1 VVYVA
6 GVTAR
11 RQRWA
16 LGIVCLSVLVI
27 TIDNLIVN
35 VALPTLVR
43 ELHASTSELQ
53 WIVDA
58 YILVFAGLL
67 LVGGSLGDRFGR
79 ALVLRIGLVVFGVA
93 SASAA
98 FSTDATALVISR
110 GVMGVGAALIM
121 PTSVAVV
128 TNVFTEP
135 RARGRALGV
144 WSAVGGLGVALGP
157 IVGGVLLSQ
166 FWWGSV
172 FLVNVPIV
180 VIAVAGGW
188 WAIPESRNPDASR
201 FDPLGVV
208 LSVVSV
214 SAIVWATIQA
224 PSQGWLSAATLGSFA
239 VAFALLGGFVIWELR
254 CAHPMLELG
263 FFRNPRF
270 SVSTLTSGVGGFAFA
285 GTLFALTQFLQFVL
299 GYSPLA
305 AGVRLAPLAVALMVA
320 APLGSRLAERV
331 GTKRAV
337 AFGLFVFAAG
347 LVVLATVSEQ
357 RSSYLEVL
365 VGTVAIGAGFGAMS
379 PPNTDAVMG
388 SVPRAKA
395 GVASGTLSTTRQV
408 SNAIGVAVIGSI
420 LVSGYHSE
428 LASRTGTLDL
438 SRADRAAARASGGD
452 ALGVAEHLGR
462 RAAGDL
468 SEAARSAYIHG
479 MRLGLLTCAVAV
491 ALGAILALR
500 HLPARAGDDLPAG
513 DALRTDEAQRLHALD
528 VVLD

>member
-1 VVYVA
+1 
-6 GVTAR
+6 
-11 RQRWA
+11 
-16 LGIVCLSVLVI
+16 VCLSVLVI
-27 TIDNLIVN
+27 TVDNLIVN

-43 ELHASTSELQ
+43 ELDASTSELQ

-79 ALVLRIGLVVFGVA
+79 ALVLRVGLVVFGIA
-93 SASAA
+93 SACAA
-98 FSTDATALVISR
+98 FSTDATALVMAR
-110 GVMGVGAALIM
+110 GVMGVGAAFIM

-128 TNVFTEP
+128 TNVFTDP

-157 IVGGVLLSQ
+157 IVGGLLLSQ

-180 VIAVAGGW
+180 VVAVVVGW
-188 WAIPESRNPDASR
+188 WVIPESRNPEASR

-224 PSQGWLSAATLGSFA
+224 PSQGWLSVATIGSFA
-239 VAFALLGGFVIWELR
+239 AAFSLLGGFVIWELR
-254 CAHPMLELG
+254 CAHPMLELA
-263 FFRNPRF
+263 FFRRPRF
-270 SVSTLTSGVGGFAFA
+270 SVATLTSGVGGFAFA

-305 AGVRLAPLAVALMVA
+305 AGVRLVPLAVALMVA
-320 APLGSRLAERV
+320 APLGSRLAEEV

-337 AFGLFVFAAG
+337 ALGLAVFSAG
-347 LVVLATVSEQ
+347 LVVLATVDEQ
-357 RSSYLEVL
+357 RSSYVAVL
-365 VGTVAIGAGFGAMS
+365 IGMVAIGAGFGAMS

-420 LVSGYHSE
+420 LVSGYHAE
-428 LASRTGTLDL
+428 LASRTSALDV
-438 SRADRAAARASGGD
+438 SRADVATARTSLGAALSVAKDVGGRAGD
-452 ALGVAEHLGR
+452 ALGDAA
-462 RAAGDL
+462 RAAF
-468 SEAARSAYIHG
+468 IHG
-479 MRLGLLTCAVAV
+479 MRLGLVVCAVAV
-491 ALGAILALR
+491 AAGVLLALR
-500 HLPARAGDDLPAG
+500 YFPARADDAVH
-513 DALRTDEAQRLHALD
+513 TDPLLVEEAERLHALD
-528 VVLD
+528 VAVD